1 MDTPHDEVSSF
12 EARLTLAR
20 WHLDAAVC
28 AQDAAMRDHLARA
41 RQAYEGLSVALRNLA
56 APAAQRPSIEAQL
69 AVLRSRLEEAE
80 AAVA

>member
-1 MDTPHDEVSSF
+1 MNTPLDEVLTF

-20 WHLDAAVC
+20 WHLDAAFS

-41 RQAYEGLSVALRNLA
+41 RQAYHGVMVALPGLA
-56 APAAQRPSIEAQL
+56 ATDAHRASIEAQL